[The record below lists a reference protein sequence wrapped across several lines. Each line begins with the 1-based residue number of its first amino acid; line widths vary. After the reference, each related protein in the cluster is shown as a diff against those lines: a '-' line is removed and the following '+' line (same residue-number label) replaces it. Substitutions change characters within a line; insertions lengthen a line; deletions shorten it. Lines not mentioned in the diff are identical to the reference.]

1 LSKRLEVIWSTFPMN
16 YPGGV
21 RELETIL
28 VLDEVLEREFVCFIC
43 QRSMKAQKTLLKLDR
58 IAGKE
63 RRSGAYCVKCAYST
77 MGEKV
82 KDLSGGPE
90 MAEAIKSLA
99 TAAALVDGEV
109 YVIPDMDP

>member
-1 LSKRLEVIWSTFPMN
+1 MN

-99 TAAALVDGEV
+99 TVAALVDGDV

>member
-1 LSKRLEVIWSTFPMN
+1 MN

-28 VLDEVLEREFVCFIC
+28 VLGEALEREFVCLLC

-63 RRSGAYCVKCAYST
+63 RRSGAYCVKCAYRS

-82 KDLSGGPE
+82 KDLAGGPE
-90 MAEAIKSLA
+90 MVEAIKGLA
-99 TAAALVDGEV
+99 TAAELVDGEV
-109 YVIPDMDP
+109 FVIPDMDP

>member
-1 LSKRLEVIWSTFPMN
+1 M
-16 YPGGV
+16 
-21 RELETIL
+21 ETIL